1 MKIIFS
7 PSKEMRNRDIISLP
21 SSPLFFK
28 EKNSELLKMLQSFS
42 KEEIAEI
49 MKIKGKLL
57 EETFENIR
65 NFDSL
70 KEISAF
76 SLYNGVSFKNL
87 ELEKY
92 DKSNI
97 KLKNNKNIT
106 PGIFLLTEWYF
117 FRYLILS
124 AFYGVLHP
132 SDSVKNYRLDMT
144 MKLSSSSLYSF
155 WNREVTDYISCL
167 LKNDSD
173 KTLINLASG
182 EYSKMIERK
191 SFPYKII
198 DIDFKENKNGKFQ
211 SVSSFAKQGRGSM
224 LNYLIKNRIN
234 DAEKIKEFSELGY
247 SINNEFSDK
256 DKFIFTR

>member
-1 MKIIFS
+1 MI
-7 PSKEMRNRDIISLP
+7 
-21 SSPLFFK
+21 
-28 EKNSELLKMLQSFS
+28 QSFS

-65 NFDSL
+65 NFNSL

-92 DKSNI
+92 DKSNVEYAENT
-97 KLKNNKNIT
+97 L
-106 PGIFLLTEWYF
+106 
-117 FRYLILS
+117 LILS

-234 DAEKIKEFSELGY
+234 VAEKIKEFSELGY
-247 SINNEFSDK
+247 SINNELSDK

>member
-1 MKIIFS
+1 
-7 PSKEMRNRDIISLP
+7 
-21 SSPLFFK
+21 
-28 EKNSELLKMLQSFS
+28 MLQSFS

-97 KLKNNKNIT
+97 KYAENSL
-106 PGIFLLTEWYF
+106 
-117 FRYLILS
+117 LILS

-234 DAEKIKEFSELGY
+234 VAEKIKEFSELGY
-247 SINNEFSDK
+247 SINNELSDK

>member
-1 MKIIFS
+1 
-7 PSKEMRNRDIISLP
+7 
-21 SSPLFFK
+21 
-28 EKNSELLKMLQSFS
+28 MLQSFS

-92 DKSNI
+92 DKSNVEYAENT
-97 KLKNNKNIT
+97 L
-106 PGIFLLTEWYF
+106 
-117 FRYLILS
+117 LILS

-132 SDSVKNYRLDMT
+132 SDSVKSYRLDMT

-191 SFPYKII
+191 HFLYRII

-247 SINNEFSDK
+247 SINNELSDK

>member
-1 MKIIFS
+1 
-7 PSKEMRNRDIISLP
+7 
-21 SSPLFFK
+21 
-28 EKNSELLKMLQSFS
+28 MLQSFS

-92 DKSNI
+92 DKSNVEYAENT
-97 KLKNNKNIT
+97 L
-106 PGIFLLTEWYF
+106 
-117 FRYLILS
+117 LILS

-247 SINNEFSDK
+247 SINNELSDK

>member
-7 PSKEMRNRDIISLP
+7 PSKEMRDSEILSL
-21 SSPLFFK
+21 SSFPLYFK
-28 EKNSELLKMLQSFS
+28 EKNQEILKKLQNFS

-57 EETFENIR
+57 DETFENIR

-70 KEISAF
+70 KKISAF

-97 KLKNNKNIT
+97 EYADNTL
-106 PGIFLLTEWYF
+106 
-117 FRYLILS
+117 LILS
-124 AFYGVLHP
+124 AFYGILHP
-132 SDSVKNYRLDMT
+132 SNFVKKYRLDMT
-144 MKLSSSSLYSF
+144 MKIDSSSLYSF
-155 WNREVTDYISCL
+155 WNNDVKNYIINL
-167 LKNDSD
+167 LHKDSD
-173 KTLINLASG
+173 KILINLASG
-182 EYSKMIERK
+182 EYSKMLERK
-191 SFPYKII
+191 NFPYRII

-211 SVSSFAKQGRGSM
+211 SISSFAKQGRGSM
-224 LNYLIKNRIN
+224 LNYLIKNKIN

-247 SINNEFSDK
+247 SINHELSDK

>member
-1 MKIIFS
+1 MI
-7 PSKEMRNRDIISLP
+7 
-21 SSPLFFK
+21 
-28 EKNSELLKMLQSFS
+28 QSFS

-65 NFDSL
+65 NFNSL

-92 DKSNI
+92 DKSNVEYAENT
-97 KLKNNKNIT
+97 L
-106 PGIFLLTEWYF
+106 
-117 FRYLILS
+117 LILS

-191 SFPYKII
+191 HFPYRII

-234 DAEKIKEFSELGY
+234 VAEKIKEFSELGY

>member
-1 MKIIFS
+1 MKVIFS
-7 PSKEMRNRDIISLP
+7 PSKEMRDNDILSLS
-21 SSPLFFK
+21 SSPIFFK
-28 EKNSELLKMLQSFS
+28 EKNDELLKKLQSFS

-70 KEISAF
+70 KEISAL

-92 DKSNI
+92 DKNNI
-97 KLKNNKNIT
+97 EYAGNTL
-106 PGIFLLTEWYF
+106 
-117 FRYLILS
+117 LILS

-132 SDSVKNYRLDMT
+132 SNSVRKYRLDMT

-155 WNREVTDYISCL
+155 WNREVTDYISNL

-191 SFPYKII
+191 SFPYRII

-247 SINNEFSDK
+247 SINNELSDK

>member
-7 PSKEMRNRDIISLP
+7 PSKEMRDNEMLSLP
-21 SSPLFFK
+21 SSTLYFK
-28 EKNSELLKMLQSFS
+28 EKNQKILKKLQNFS

-57 EETFENIR
+57 EETFENMKS
-65 NFDSL
+65 FDSL

-76 SLYNGVSFKNL
+76 TLYNGVSFKNL

-92 DKSNI
+92 DKESI
-97 KLKNNKNIT
+97 EYANNN
-106 PGIFLLTEWYF
+106 L
-117 FRYLILS
+117 LILS
-124 AFYGVLHP
+124 AFYGILHP
-132 SDSVKNYRLDMT
+132 SNFVKKYRLDMT
-144 MKLSSSSLYSF
+144 MKIDSSSLYSF
-155 WNREVTDYISCL
+155 WNNDVTNYITNL
-167 LKNDSD
+167 LHRDSD
-173 KTLINLASG
+173 KILINLASG

-191 SFPYKII
+191 NFPYRII

-224 LNYLIKNRIN
+224 LNYLIKNKIT
-234 DAEKIKEFSELGY
+234 DIEKIKKFSELEY
-247 SINNEFSDK
+247 LFNNELSDK

>member
-1 MKIIFS
+1 
-7 PSKEMRNRDIISLP
+7 
-21 SSPLFFK
+21 
-28 EKNSELLKMLQSFS
+28 MLQSFS

-92 DKSNI
+92 DKSNVEYAENT
-97 KLKNNKNIT
+97 L
-106 PGIFLLTEWYF
+106 
-117 FRYLILS
+117 LILS

-191 SFPYKII
+191 HFPYRII

-211 SVSSFAKQGRGSM
+211 SVSIFAKQGRGSM

-247 SINNEFSDK
+247 SINNELSDK

>member
-1 MKIIFS
+1 
-7 PSKEMRNRDIISLP
+7 
-21 SSPLFFK
+21 
-28 EKNSELLKMLQSFS
+28 MLQSFS

-92 DKSNI
+92 DKSNVEYAENT
-97 KLKNNKNIT
+97 L
-106 PGIFLLTEWYF
+106 
-117 FRYLILS
+117 LILS

-211 SVSSFAKQGRGSM
+211 SVSNFAKQGRGSM

-247 SINNEFSDK
+247 SINNELSDK

>member
-21 SSPLFFK
+21 SSPIFFK
-28 EKNSELLKMLQSFS
+28 EENSELLKMLQSFS

-92 DKSNI
+92 DKSNVEYAENT
-97 KLKNNKNIT
+97 L
-106 PGIFLLTEWYF
+106 
-117 FRYLILS
+117 LILS

-234 DAEKIKEFSELGY
+234 DTEKIKEFSELGY

>member
-7 PSKEMRNRDIISLP
+7 PSKEMRDNEILSLT
-21 SSPLFFK
+21 SSPVFFK
-28 EKNSELLKMLQSFS
+28 EKNFELLKKLQSFS

-57 EETFENIR
+57 EETFENIK

-70 KEISAF
+70 KVVSAL

-92 DKSNI
+92 SKDNI
-97 KLKNNKNIT
+97 EYANNT
-106 PGIFLLTEWYF
+106 L
-117 FRYLILS
+117 LILS
-124 AFYGVLHP
+124 AFYGVLRP
-132 SDSVKNYRLDMT
+132 SDSVRKYRLDMT
-144 MKLSSSSLYSF
+144 MKIDSTSLYSF
-155 WNREVTDYISCL
+155 WNRIVTDYIINL
-167 LKNDSD
+167 LQKDSD
-173 KTLINLASG
+173 KVLINLASG

-191 SFPYKII
+191 NFPYKII

-224 LNYLIKNRIN
+224 LNYLIKNKIN
-234 DAEKIKEFSELGY
+234 DAEKIKEYSELGY
-247 SINNEFSDK
+247 SLNIKLSDNN
-256 DKFIFTR
+256 KFIFTR

>member
-7 PSKEMRNRDIISLP
+7 PSKEMRNGDILSLP
-21 SSPLFFK
+21 SSPIFFK
-28 EKNSELLKMLQSFS
+28 EKNSELLKMIQSFS

-70 KEISAF
+70 KVISAF

-92 DKSNI
+92 DKSNVEYAENT
-97 KLKNNKNIT
+97 L
-106 PGIFLLTEWYF
+106 
-117 FRYLILS
+117 LILS

-247 SINNEFSDK
+247 SINNELSDK

>member
-1 MKIIFS
+1 
-7 PSKEMRNRDIISLP
+7 
-21 SSPLFFK
+21 
-28 EKNSELLKMLQSFS
+28 MLQSFS

-65 NFDSL
+65 NFNSL

-92 DKSNI
+92 DKSNVEYAENT
-97 KLKNNKNIT
+97 L
-106 PGIFLLTEWYF
+106 
-117 FRYLILS
+117 LILS

-234 DAEKIKEFSELGY
+234 VAEKIKEFSELGY
-247 SINNEFSDK
+247 SINNELSDK

>member
-1 MKIIFS
+1 
-7 PSKEMRNRDIISLP
+7 
-21 SSPLFFK
+21 
-28 EKNSELLKMLQSFS
+28 MLQSFS

-65 NFDSL
+65 NFNSL

-92 DKSNI
+92 DKSNVEYAENT
-97 KLKNNKNIT
+97 L
-106 PGIFLLTEWYF
+106 
-117 FRYLILS
+117 LILS

-155 WNREVTDYISCL
+155 WNREITDYISCL

-247 SINNEFSDK
+247 SINNELSDK

>member
-1 MKIIFS
+1 
-7 PSKEMRNRDIISLP
+7 
-21 SSPLFFK
+21 
-28 EKNSELLKMLQSFS
+28 MLQSFS

-92 DKSNI
+92 DKSNVEYAENT
-97 KLKNNKNIT
+97 L
-106 PGIFLLTEWYF
+106 
-117 FRYLILS
+117 LILS

-191 SFPYKII
+191 HFPYRII

-211 SVSSFAKQGRGSM
+211 SISSFAKQGRGSM

>member
-1 MKIIFS
+1 
-7 PSKEMRNRDIISLP
+7 
-21 SSPLFFK
+21 
-28 EKNSELLKMLQSFS
+28 MLQSFS

-65 NFDSL
+65 NFNSL

-92 DKSNI
+92 DKSNVEYAENS
-97 KLKNNKNIT
+97 L
-106 PGIFLLTEWYF
+106 
-117 FRYLILS
+117 LILS

-132 SDSVKNYRLDMT
+132 TDSVKNYRLDMT

-191 SFPYKII
+191 HFPYRII

-211 SVSSFAKQGRGSM
+211 SVSIFAKQGRGSM

-247 SINNEFSDK
+247 SINNELSDK

>member
-1 MKIIFS
+1 
-7 PSKEMRNRDIISLP
+7 
-21 SSPLFFK
+21 
-28 EKNSELLKMLQSFS
+28 MLQSFS

-92 DKSNI
+92 DKSNVEYAENS
-97 KLKNNKNIT
+97 L
-106 PGIFLLTEWYF
+106 
-117 FRYLILS
+117 LILS

-191 SFPYKII
+191 HFPYRII

-211 SVSSFAKQGRGSM
+211 SVSIFAKQGRGSM

-247 SINNEFSDK
+247 SINNELSDK

>member
-1 MKIIFS
+1 
-7 PSKEMRNRDIISLP
+7 
-21 SSPLFFK
+21 
-28 EKNSELLKMLQSFS
+28 MLQSFS

-92 DKSNI
+92 DKSNVEYAENT
-97 KLKNNKNIT
+97 L
-106 PGIFLLTEWYF
+106 
-117 FRYLILS
+117 LILS

-211 SVSSFAKQGRGSM
+211 SISSFAKQGRGSM

-247 SINNEFSDK
+247 SINNELSDK

>member
-1 MKIIFS
+1 MI
-7 PSKEMRNRDIISLP
+7 
-21 SSPLFFK
+21 
-28 EKNSELLKMLQSFS
+28 QSFS

-65 NFDSL
+65 NFNSL

-92 DKSNI
+92 DKSNVEYAENT
-97 KLKNNKNIT
+97 L
-106 PGIFLLTEWYF
+106 
-117 FRYLILS
+117 LILS

-191 SFPYKII
+191 HFPYRII

>member
-7 PSKEMRNRDIISLP
+7 PSKEMRDRDILSLP
-21 SSPLFFK
+21 SSPIFFK
-28 EKNSELLKMLQSFS
+28 EENSELLKMLQSFS

-92 DKSNI
+92 DKSNVEYAENT
-97 KLKNNKNIT
+97 L
-106 PGIFLLTEWYF
+106 
-117 FRYLILS
+117 LILS

-234 DAEKIKEFSELGY
+234 DTEKIKEFSELGY

>member
-7 PSKEMRNRDIISLP
+7 PSKEMRDNEILSLP
-21 SSPLFFK
+21 SSPLYFK
-28 EKNSELLKMLQSFS
+28 EKNQEILKKLQNFS

-57 EETFENIR
+57 DETFENIK

-70 KEISAF
+70 EPIPAF

-92 DKSNI
+92 DKDCIDYSNNH
-97 KLKNNKNIT
+97 L
-106 PGIFLLTEWYF
+106 
-117 FRYLILS
+117 LILS

-132 SDSVKNYRLDMT
+132 SNFVKQYRLDMT
-144 MKLSSSSLYSF
+144 MKIDSSSLYLF
-155 WNREVTDYISCL
+155 WNNEVTDYITNL
-167 LKNDSD
+167 LHKDSD
-173 KTLINLASG
+173 KVLINLASV

-191 SFPYKII
+191 SFPYRII

-211 SVSSFAKQGRGSM
+211 SISSFAKQGRGSM
-224 LNYLIKNRIN
+224 LNYLIKNKIVDIKR
-234 DAEKIKEFSELGY
+234 IKEFSELGY
-247 SINNEFSDK
+247 SINNELSSK

>member
-7 PSKEMRNRDIISLP
+7 PSKEMRDRDIISLP
-21 SSPLFFK
+21 SSPIFFK

-97 KLKNNKNIT
+97 KYAENSL
-106 PGIFLLTEWYF
+106 
-117 FRYLILS
+117 LILS

-211 SVSSFAKQGRGSM
+211 SISSFAKQGRGSM
-224 LNYLIKNRIN
+224 LNYLITNRIN

-247 SINNEFSDK
+247 SINNELSDK

>member
-1 MKIIFS
+1 MEFYI
-7 PSKEMRNRDIISLP
+7 P
-21 SSPLFFK
+21 
-28 EKNSELLKMLQSFS
+28 
-42 KEEIAEI
+42 
-49 MKIKGKLL
+49 
-57 EETFENIR
+57 
-65 NFDSL
+65 
-70 KEISAF
+70 
-76 SLYNGVSFKNL
+76 
-87 ELEKY
+87 
-92 DKSNI
+92 
-97 KLKNNKNIT
+97 
-106 PGIFLLTEWYF
+106 
-117 FRYLILS
+117 LIL
-124 AFYGVLHP
+124 FLHP

-155 WNREVTDYISCL
+155 WNREVTAYISCL

-191 SFPYKII
+191 HFPYRII

-211 SVSSFAKQGRGSM
+211 SISSFAKQGRGSM

-247 SINNEFSDK
+247 SINNELSDK

>member
-1 MKIIFS
+1 MI
-7 PSKEMRNRDIISLP
+7 
-21 SSPLFFK
+21 
-28 EKNSELLKMLQSFS
+28 QSFS

-70 KEISAF
+70 KVISAF

-92 DKSNI
+92 DKSNVEYAENT
-97 KLKNNKNIT
+97 L
-106 PGIFLLTEWYF
+106 
-117 FRYLILS
+117 LILS

-247 SINNEFSDK
+247 SINNELSDK

>member
-21 SSPLFFK
+21 SSPIFFK

-92 DKSNI
+92 DKSNVEYAENT
-97 KLKNNKNIT
+97 L
-106 PGIFLLTEWYF
+106 
-117 FRYLILS
+117 LILS

-191 SFPYKII
+191 HFPYRII

-211 SVSSFAKQGRGSM
+211 SISSFAKQGRGNM

>member
-7 PSKEMRNRDIISLP
+7 PSKEMRDSEILSL
-21 SSPLFFK
+21 SSFPLYFK
-28 EKNSELLKMLQSFS
+28 EKNQEILKKLQNFS

-57 EETFENIR
+57 DETFENIR

-70 KEISAF
+70 KKISAF

-97 KLKNNKNIT
+97 EYADNTL
-106 PGIFLLTEWYF
+106 
-117 FRYLILS
+117 LILS
-124 AFYGVLHP
+124 AFYGILHP
-132 SDSVKNYRLDMT
+132 SNFVKKYRLDMT
-144 MKLSSSSLYSF
+144 MKIDSSSLYSF
-155 WNREVTDYISCL
+155 WNNDVTNYIINL
-167 LKNDSD
+167 LHKDSD
-173 KTLINLASG
+173 KILINLASG
-182 EYSKMIERK
+182 EYSKMLERK
-191 SFPYKII
+191 NFPYRII

-211 SVSSFAKQGRGSM
+211 SISSFAKQGRGSM
-224 LNYLIKNRIN
+224 LNYLIKNKIN

-247 SINNEFSDK
+247 SINHELSDK

>member
-7 PSKEMRNRDIISLP
+7 PSKEMRDNELLSLTP
-21 SSPLFFK
+21 SPIQFK
-28 EKNSELLKMLQSFS
+28 EKNQELLKKLQNFS

-49 MKIKGKLL
+49 MKIKGRLL
-57 EETFENIR
+57 DETFENIKK
-65 NFDSL
+65 FDSL
-70 KEISAF
+70 ETISAL

-92 DKSNI
+92 DKGNI
-97 KLKNNKNIT
+97 EYAENTL
-106 PGIFLLTEWYF
+106 
-117 FRYLILS
+117 LILS

-132 SDSVKNYRLDMT
+132 SNFITKYRLDMT

-155 WNREVTDYISCL
+155 WNRMVTEYISSL
-167 LKNDSD
+167 LKNDSN
-173 KTLINLASG
+173 KTLVNLASG

-191 SFPYKII
+191 QFPYRII

-224 LNYLIKNRIN
+224 LNYLIKNKIN
-234 DAEKIKEFSELGY
+234 DVEKIKEFSELGY
-247 SINNEFSDK
+247 SINNELSDK
-256 DKFIFTR
+256 DRFIFTR

>member
-7 PSKEMRNRDIISLP
+7 PSKEMRNRDI
-21 SSPLFFK
+21 FFK

-92 DKSNI
+92 DKSNVEYAENT
-97 KLKNNKNIT
+97 L
-106 PGIFLLTEWYF
+106 
-117 FRYLILS
+117 LILS

>member
-1 MKIIFS
+1 
-7 PSKEMRNRDIISLP
+7 
-21 SSPLFFK
+21 
-28 EKNSELLKMLQSFS
+28 MLQSFS

-92 DKSNI
+92 DKSNVEYAENT
-97 KLKNNKNIT
+97 L
-106 PGIFLLTEWYF
+106 
-117 FRYLILS
+117 LILS

-191 SFPYKII
+191 HFPYRII

-211 SVSSFAKQGRGSM
+211 SVSIFAKQGRGSM

-234 DAEKIKEFSELGY
+234 VAEKIKEFSELGY
-247 SINNEFSDK
+247 SINNELSDK